1 MTLINGNYKIYSGD
15 DAEFHLIIGTKDQ
28 TRIPNIN
35 ILYSNE
41 AIEGMPI
48 RIYSGKINAT
58 ATDDDANATGGDRGD
73 QPGPGAGPGPH
84 LKTPNPGQGSSPI
97 PGGSVNDS
105 YFFQYIQ
112 EN

>member
-41 AIEGMPI
+41 AIEGMSI
-48 RIYSGKINAT
+48 RIYS
-58 ATDDDANATGGDRGD
+58 
-73 QPGPGAGPGPH
+73 
-84 LKTPNPGQGSSPI
+84 
-97 PGGSVNDS
+97 
-105 YFFQYIQ
+105 
-112 EN
+112 